1 VAVEAA
7 VVSRVNVAVE
17 AAVVSRVN
25 VAGAGAGTRVNVA
38 GTTVGAATVQKEMKV
53 EAKEARVFG
62 LA

>member
-1 VAVEAA
+1 MRA
-7 VVSRVNVAVE
+7 NVAVE